1 MRILAADLGK
11 TLETHFV
18 GLRRYATSLI
28 GDYVEAEDLVQE
40 CLVRALSHQH
50 VWDRVHNR
58 RAYLFTILHNI
69 YVDRRAKY
77 RRNLRHVPI
86 DDVAGELQTPPEQ
99 HERLEIRD
107 FQRAIEKLPDNYKA
121 VTLLVGL
128 EGMSYQQAA
137 RSLGVPVGTVMS
149 RLSRGRKMLR
159 RSMDGEADVTGN
171 LVNERDSFGS

>member
-1 MRILAADLGK
+1 MRSLTADLGK

-40 CLVRALSHQH
+40 CLVRALAHEH
-50 VWDRVHNR
+50 VWERVHNR

-77 RRNLRHVPI
+77 RRNERHVPI
-86 DDVAGELQTPPEQ
+86 DDVAGELHTPPEQ

-107 FQRAIEKLPDNYKA
+107 FQRAIEQLPANYKA

-159 RSMDGEADVTGN
+159 RRMNGEDTGVLVDGGDTFE
-171 LVNERDSFGS
+171 S